1 MDLTL
6 LQNGLDRKNTAEA
19 AAAAFPS
26 KAQQGV
32 VEKFCRPEGWR
43 SISVRNTPAY
53 PRFSLVYQRKELK
66 LNTVLSLQRGFL
78 SCLVLV
84 FQGL

>member
-6 LQNGLDRKNTAEA
+6 LQNRLDRKNTAAA

-26 KAQQGV
+26 KAQQGG

-43 SISVRNTPAY
+43 STSVRNTPAY

-78 SCLVLV
+78 SCLLLV